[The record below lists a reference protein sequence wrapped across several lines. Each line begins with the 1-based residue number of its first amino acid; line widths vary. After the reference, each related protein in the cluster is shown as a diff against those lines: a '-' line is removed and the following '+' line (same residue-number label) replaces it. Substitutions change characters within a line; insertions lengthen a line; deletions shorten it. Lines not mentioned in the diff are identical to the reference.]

1 MELHIGPLDIV
12 IAPLVAIVL
21 LRLCFQYRSKK

>member
-1 MELHIGPLDIV
+1 MELHIGPLEIV

-21 LRLCFQYRSKK
+21 LRLYFQHRSRK